1 MNSPLNKLKE
11 TIARLRAG
19 HNSRSPLYGRSA
31 GSMLGLYLLCMA
43 GVVLA
48 TFLIFLLGY
57 NIYSAL
63 RDHATYYYYDFI
75 TPFIVLP
82 LFSLMRGVRDMAL
95 LFVVLLLGS
104 GWLGVTWAFFRLY
117 QRDLTKVVQAAGT
130 LMDPDAAPPEL
141 PSALAPAEAALRLA
155 RQQVQHSEALARE
168 AEQRK
173 NDLIV
178 YLAHDLK
185 TPLTSVIGY
194 LTLLQDEPQIS
205 PELRARYTGIAL
217 DKAERLEDLIN
228 EREMHDIE
236 AELQYKRRFPET
248 FIEAFDMLM
257 KRNGDTRETMAE
269 KLNMPS
275 RTLLRWLE
283 DPDRRI
289 NADFVVT
296 IALLW
301 RLPDWISTL
310 LLDRAY
316 IHFSET
322 NRRHLALQY
331 ILKVLWSEGVDKAN
345 KFLKERKLDR
355 LTI

>member
-1 MNSPLNKLKE
+1 M
-11 TIARLRAG
+11 R
-19 HNSRSPLYGRSA
+19 SRQS
-31 GSMLGLYLLCMA
+31 C
-43 GVVLA
+43 
-48 TFLIFLLGY
+48 
-57 NIYSAL
+57 
-63 RDHATYYYYDFI
+63 
-75 TPFIVLP
+75 
-82 LFSLMRGVRDMAL
+82 
-95 LFVVLLLGS
+95 
-104 GWLGVTWAFFRLY
+104 
-117 QRDLTKVVQAAGT
+117 
-130 LMDPDAAPPEL
+130 
-141 PSALAPAEAALRLA
+141 
-155 RQQVQHSEALARE
+155 
-168 AEQRK
+168 
-173 NDLIV
+173 
-178 YLAHDLK
+178 
-185 TPLTSVIGY
+185 
-194 LTLLQDEPQIS
+194 
-205 PELRARYTGIAL
+205 
-217 DKAERLEDLIN
+217 
-228 EREMHDIE
+228 
-236 AELQYKRRFPET
+236 
-248 FIEAFDMLM
+248 EAFDMLM

-345 KFLKERKLDR
+345 EFLKERKLDR